1 MHLPVIDSS
10 IYLLIDLSLSPKDSN
25 RQIDCLPKTYADDN
39 NWLFAINS
47 KLMPRYVKWQNDFKL
62 PNEGLLNFVDTHHDA
77 NTQLYMQDLKDI
89 VKFLKVEI
97 EMIQFII
104 KELFQKGKF
113 KNLHLNLN
121 GTL

>member
-1 MHLPVIDSS
+1 
-10 IYLLIDLSLSPKDSN
+10 
-25 RQIDCLPKTYADDN
+25 
-39 NWLFAINS
+39 
-47 KLMPRYVKWQNDFKL
+47 
-62 PNEGLLNFVDTHHDA
+62 
-77 NTQLYMQDLKDI
+77 MQDLKDI

-121 GTL
+121 GTF